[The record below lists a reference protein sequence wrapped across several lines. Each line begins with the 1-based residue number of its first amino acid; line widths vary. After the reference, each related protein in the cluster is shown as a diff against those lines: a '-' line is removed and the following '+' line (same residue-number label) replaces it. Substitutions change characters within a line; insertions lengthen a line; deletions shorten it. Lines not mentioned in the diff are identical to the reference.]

1 MIITSA
7 TSVETMRMKRIVV
20 EVQEQQGQGKDQEV
34 ISRMHMSYRSI
45 SRSVISFASNVG
57 S

>member
-1 MIITSA
+1 
-7 TSVETMRMKRIVV
+7 MRMKRIVV